1 MKMSAKLLL
10 PILLV
15 FSATIASAQ
24 DRCPS
29 IFVSGPA
36 GIVMK
41 GDTAVFSV
49 AEPLDRK
56 QGVAFKWEISRG
68 TIIAGAG
75 TSEITVLANT
85 VEPVT
90 SITATVTVT
99 GLPEGCEN
107 SASETA
113 GVAILFHSYPIDE
126 YIRTPYND
134 ERGRLDLALAEMKQ
148 KAPNFQFLFVLK
160 APVKDSNASVA
171 ARKRQIEKHV
181 VAFRKFSKARLHFI
195 RRESD
200 DISTAIYILPSD
212 LVESVSA
219 GDPTVP

>member
-1 MKMSAKLLL
+1 MRLMLTTVLLYFL
-10 PILLV
+10 FEL
-15 FSATIASAQ
+15 STTAQ
-24 DRCPS
+24 VDCPELS
-29 IFVSGPA
+29 LAGPA

-49 AEPLDRK
+49 ADPLNRK
-56 QGVAFKWEISRG
+56 QGVAFKWEITRG

-85 VEPVT
+85 EELVT
-90 SITATVTVT
+90 SITATVTVI

-126 YIRTPYND
+126 YIKIPYSD

-160 APVKDSNASVA
+160 APAKASSASVV
-171 ARKRQIEKHV
+171 ARKRQIEKHI
-181 VAFRKFSKARLHFI
+181 VAFRKFSKTRLHFI

-200 DISTAIYILPSD
+200 DVSTAIYILPPD
-212 LVESVSA
+212 LIESVSA
-219 GDPTVP
+219 GDPIAP